1 MTNLLCI
8 VISVQEQIQKMEKK
22 KNNNN
27 QNEMAKK
34 AKSEAGDNLKQ
45 QLESN

>member
-8 VISVQEQIQKMEKK
+8 VVSVQEQIQKMEKK
-22 KNNNN
+22 KTN

-34 AKSEAGDNLKQ
+34 AKSEAGDNFKQ
-45 QLESN
+45 QLASN